1 MWKTP
6 AAMVLACVFV
16 VSSAAAGE
24 PAPAYGE
31 VRTENIKFDDLNLA
45 TTAGVDALHKR
56 IQAAANRVCAVSSD
70 HHLDQAVNRV
80 DVRARVTGD
89 ILATRSSI
97 VGRRRWSP
105 SSRSRSPSRQST
117 RT

>member
-1 MWKTP
+1 MDRSKNVAGA

-70 HHLDQAVNRV
+70 HHLYQA
-80 DVRARVTGD
+80 DSAASKKCSKEALARAVKELNLPELTAFA
-89 ILATRSSI
+89 ATR
-97 VGRRRWSP
+97 
-105 SSRSRSPSRQST
+105 
-117 RT
+117 